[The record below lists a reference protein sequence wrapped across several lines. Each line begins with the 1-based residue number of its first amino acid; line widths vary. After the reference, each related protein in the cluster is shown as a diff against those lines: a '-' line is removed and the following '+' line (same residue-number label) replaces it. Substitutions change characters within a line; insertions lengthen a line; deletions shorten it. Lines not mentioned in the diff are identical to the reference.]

1 MYQPRYLAVAVLTFA
16 LMILT
21 TACGSSNANIRL
33 LNAMVSQSSLDLVVD
48 GKTVS
53 SSVAFATGSS
63 YASTSSGSHHVQA
76 EASGTTSIVADFGT
90 QNLSSNGYF
99 TAAATDNGPSFFTDD
114 HTAPAAGDVKIRVI
128 NASSL
133 LSSGTDVYL
142 VTAGN
147 GISGSP
153 TFPGLAYPSASSYTS
168 VGAGSYE
175 AIFTLPGQTFA
186 EFATGGQS
194 FSAGQNR
201 TIAIMN
207 GQSGGFAFTVLSD
220 LN

>member
-1 MYQPRYLAVAVLTFA
+1 MYRLRYLAVAVLTLV

-33 LNAMVSQSSLDLVVD
+33 LNAMTSQSSLDLVVD

-53 SSVAFATGSS
+53 SSVAFASGSS
-63 YASTSSGSHHVQA
+63 YASTSSGSHHLQA

-114 HTAPAAGDVKIRVI
+114 HTAPSSGDVKIRVI

-153 TFPGLAYPSASSYTS
+153 TFPGLAYPSASTYTS

-186 EFATGGQS
+186 VFATGGQS

-207 GQSGGFAFTVLSD
+207 ALSGGFSFTVLSD